1 MADTDSNLSYFIRVR
16 GKVFGPYDVAQL
28 KSLRA
33 RSQFSRANEVSID
46 RQTWESASTIW
57 DRLGGPASSGAIRTI
72 GNDANVA
79 PRQIGSGPPSRGMPA
94 IWHFAKGGE
103 QCGPVTLT
111 DLQRRL
117 SGNELTLDDVVWRE
131 GLADWLPIRDVA
143 ELQASLGSP
152 GVTGTPYV
160 GRGVPASSGANRL
173 SGTASFEMRIGREA
187 DNDIVLDYPM
197 VSPYHARLR
206 LRGGQLELE
215 DLGSVNGTAIGSPDR
230 KIVRSAVAVSDTVFF
245 GSFRVP
251 VNRLLASRTSPG
263 TRGSQQLVSL
273 RNDTTVFGRDPECDQ
288 VLDDPMISARHARV
302 TRKAGRFA
310 VEDLGSAN
318 GTFINGQRVQRLE
331 PIQPGDELSLG
342 SYMFRL
348 NAAGDFERRDYRGNI
363 TIEARGL
370 SMEVPGKRLLEN
382 VSLTIYP
389 TEFVGLMGP
398 SGAGKTTLMN
408 ILNGYTPPT
417 AGQVLINGQD
427 LYSHY
432 QQFAGQFG
440 YVPQDDIIHGDLT
453 VGEALYYTARLR
465 LPPDFAESAI
475 RDRISAVLK
484 QLGLEGTENVLI
496 GSAVKKGISG
506 GQRKRV
512 NLAQEL
518 LTDPSVLFLD
528 EPTSGLSSEDALM
541 VMKVLRG
548 LADSGK
554 AILMTIHQPSLEVYR
569 LMDNLVLVGKDQNS
583 PEPGRLVYYGPAY
596 PDAVRFFNPDGVPG
610 ERPGVDPS
618 PDEVLRGLAKR
629 KASEWAERYQ
639 HSDYGREYIEQ
650 RMGKQARPSAQGSPP
665 RTARTSGVAQW
676 WTLVRRCLTIKFKD
690 CWNTA
695 ILLAQAPIVAV
706 LVVLVFGNE
715 VGAEMTDENW
725 LSGARASSVTV
736 FLIGLAALWFGCS
749 NAVREIVGEWAI
761 YHRERMVNLKLPS
774 YVASKLAVLGVL
786 CVVQC
791 GILTGIVA
799 WGCELKGDWLGLF
812 GALLF
817 ASIVGLGIGL
827 TISAA
832 SRSSEVAVALLPIV
846 LLPMVILG
854 GVLQP
859 VHKMNKAMAVFANI
873 APSRWTFEAT
883 LTLESDERRRGPAPP
898 KFPVMPPAPTA
909 VAPAATDQPSG
920 SAAAPPDEQPKPAE
934 PKAEAA
940 PEKPSE
946 KKKDKEQ
953 DEDEETPDVAQHYF
967 PKKDRTGYAQCLM
980 VMGVMFAVLIASV
993 LATLR
998 ARDVH

>member
-1 MADTDSNLSYFIRVR
+1 MTDSGSHGSYFIRVR
-16 GKVFGPYDVAQL
+16 GRVSGPFDIAQL

-33 RSQFSRANEVSID
+33 RGQFSRANEVSID
-46 RQTWESASTIW
+46 QQTWLSAATIEHLFGGSTPVIAT
-57 DRLGGPASSGAIRTI
+57 RSGGSVREAASVPRPA
-72 GNDANVA
+72 
-79 PRQIGSGPPSRGMPA
+79 GSGPPGRPMLL
-94 IWHFAKGGE
+94 IWHYSTGSE
-103 QCGPVTLT
+103 QTGPVPVAEIHRLIAAGMLT
-111 DLQRRL
+111 A
-117 SGNELTLDDVVWRE
+117 DDVVWKE
-131 GLADWLPIRDVA
+131 GMTDWLAIRDVP
-143 ELQASLGSP
+143 ELRVGADSNGPPTAPRTGS
-152 GVTGTPYV
+152 GGHAFNRGGRTGAV
-160 GRGVPASSGANRL
+160 AGQS
-173 SGTASFEMRIGREA
+173 EIRIGREA
-187 DNDIVLDYPM
+187 DNDIVFDFPM
-197 VSPYHARLR
+197 ISPYHARLSVR
-206 LRGGQLELE
+206 AGGKLELE

-230 KIVRSAVAVSDTVFF
+230 KIVRSPLAVSDTVFF

-251 VNRLLASRTSPG
+251 VSRLLAQRAALG
-263 TRGSQQLVSL
+263 GGAGQQVVSM
-273 RNDTTVFGRDPECDQ
+273 RNDTTVFGRDPACDQ

-302 TRKAGRFA
+302 LRKAGKMV

-318 GTFINGQRVQRLE
+318 GTFLNGRRVQGTE
-331 PIQPGDELSLG
+331 PIQPGDELTIG
-342 SYMFRL
+342 SYMYRL

-370 SMEVPGKRLLEN
+370 TMHVPGKKLLEN

-440 YVPQDDIIHGDLT
+440 YVPQDDIIHRDLT

-465 LPPDFAESAI
+465 LPPDFSESAI
-475 RDRISAVLK
+475 RDRIAGVLK

-496 GSAVKKGISG
+496 GSPEKKGISG

-541 VMKVLRG
+541 VMKLLRG

-554 AILMTIHQPSLEVYR
+554 AILLTIHQPSLEAFR

-583 PEPGRLVYYGPAY
+583 SEPGRLVYYGPAY
-596 PDAVRFFNPDGVPG
+596 PDSVKFFNPDGVPG

-629 KASEWAERYQ
+629 KAAEWTELYQ

-650 RMGKQARPSAQGSPP
+650 RVGKQAAPPVHGAPP
-665 RTARTSGVAQW
+665 RTSRTSGVAQW
-676 WTLVRRCLTIKFKD
+676 KTLFKRCLIIKLKD

-695 ILLAQAPIVAV
+695 ILLAQAPIVAI
-706 LVVLVFGNE
+706 LVVLVFGND
-715 VGAEMTDENW
+715 VRAEMTDENW
-725 LSGARASSVTV
+725 EAGMRASSTTL
-736 FLIGLAALWFGCS
+736 FLLSLAALWFGCS

-774 YVASKLAVLGVL
+774 YVASKFAVLGLL

-791 GILTGIVA
+791 AILTAISA
-799 WGCELKGDWLGLF
+799 WGCELRADPLQLL
-812 GALLF
+812 GALLLV
-817 ASIVGLGIGL
+817 SLVGLGIGL

-832 SRSSEVAVALLPIV
+832 ARTSEVAIALLPIV

-854 GVLQP
+854 GVMQP
-859 VHKMNKAMAVFANI
+859 IHKMNSTVGQCANL
-873 APSRWTFEAT
+873 APSRWAFEAL
-883 LTLESDERRRGPAPP
+883 LTLESDERRRAPERP
-898 KFPVMPPAPTA
+898 KFPTVLA
-909 VAPAATDQPSG
+909 
-920 SAAAPPDEQPKPAE
+920 PKPADDN
-934 PKAEAA
+934 PEATPA
-940 PEKPSE
+940 DE
-946 KKKDKEQ
+946 KKSDKKQKDEKDDKD
-953 DEDEETPDVAQHYF
+953 DEDNKRPDVAQHYF
-967 PKKDRTGYAQCLM
+967 PKKDRLGYERCMAVL
-980 VMGVMFAVLIASV
+980 GIMFAVLVVGIS
-993 LATLR
+993 TILR
-998 ARDVH
+998 VRDVH